1 MRGDGYVYRR
11 GERWWAGYYRDGTF
25 CREPAKLAD
34 TEGVLRPAKNER
46 EAQRF
51 LRARIK
57 AVLGGRFLGPQE
69 ERITAGEILDAVEQ
83 RAESKKLR
91 SLRKIRSHAKAV
103 RKTFAFTRAVDVST
117 GDIEQ
122 YIKERKDAGRAEA
135 TINRELEILRR
146 AYRLAVKGK
155 LLSAARVPDVELL
168 RLDNIRQ
175 GFFERAEIEALLRR
189 IPDRDLQ
196 DFIEWGFRTGQ
207 RKSEIAKFTWDMLDR
222 SGSIWVLRLPGA
234 IAKNKTG
241 RSLGLAGETRTI
253 MERRLARRR
262 LDCPLIFHRTSKGKA
277 GQSIKDLR
285 CAWRNALEAAELPRD
300 RLFHDLRR
308 SAVRTLIRS
317 GVDPSVAMKASGH
330 KTRSMLDRYNIV
342 EETETAA
349 ALVKADA
356 YLSTQPAER
365 NVAALEHAQ
374 NAHIQVSR
382 RKVR

>member
-34 TEGVLRPAKNER
+34 SEGVLRPAKNER

-69 ERITAGEILDAVEQ
+69 ERITVGEILDAVEQ
-83 RAESKKLR
+83 SAESKKLR
-91 SLRKIRSHAKAV
+91 SLRKTRCYAKAV

-155 LLSAARVPDVELL
+155 LLSAARAPDVELL

-175 GFFERAEIEALLRR
+175 GFFERAEIEALLQRISPIVISTTSSSGASAPSSGKARSPSSPGTCSIARAAFGFSGFPERSRR
-189 IPDRDLQ
+189 TR
-196 DFIEWGFRTGQ
+196 
-207 RKSEIAKFTWDMLDR
+207 
-222 SGSIWVLRLPGA
+222 PGA
-234 IAKNKTG
+234 RLGSQGRPG
-241 RSLGLAGETRTI
+241 RSWSAGSRGAGSTVRSSST
-253 MERRLARRR
+253 ARAR
-262 LDCPLIFHRTSKGKA
+262 
-277 GQSIKDLR
+277 QSGTVDQ
-285 CAWRNALEAAELPRD
+285 
-300 RLFHDLRR
+300 R
-308 SAVRTLIRS
+308 SPVR
-317 GVDPSVAMKASGH
+317 V
-330 KTRSMLDRYNIV
+330 
-342 EETETAA
+342 
-349 ALVKADA
+349 
-356 YLSTQPAER
+356 AER
-365 NVAALEHAQ
+365 PRGGAA
-374 NAHIQVSR
+374 SR
-382 RKVR
+382 RPTLP